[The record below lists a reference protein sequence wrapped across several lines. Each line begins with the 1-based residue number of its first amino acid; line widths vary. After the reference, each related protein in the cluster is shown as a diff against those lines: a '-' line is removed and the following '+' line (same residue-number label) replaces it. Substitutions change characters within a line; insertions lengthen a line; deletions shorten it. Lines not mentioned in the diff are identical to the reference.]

1 MSNKRPLSP
10 ELTNG
15 LTNDNNKNNSNNIRS
30 LKRFKLHSI
39 IEELRNEEANLVL
52 LKKLRASQQLIN
64 RTHTSNH
71 SNTNTNNH
79 ISTKTTTTT
88 NGFHSSTA
96 TRVLSTNKSSV
107 LPPSSIKSIP
117 QAIPSSAVAAA
128 ARKPA
133 NSMNPSLTSKVPT
146 ALPQKSSSSTL
157 ASIEERKTQAK
168 KALRSQLERDLL
180 NIPAP
185 KPLLQDVSFSP
196 NPASLE
202 FQPFIGLEDVV
213 QCLYE
218 LQMDRQRLPQRLT
231 DRAQVDEP
239 FVCEQCGTDFT
250 IRWWKH
256 LNSNQQTN
264 ILCDRCKKQVT
275 RRTLKSEHS
284 ALLKNVFISAM
295 EQEKEIEKTFQV
307 LIKQQQQIQEQQL
320 KQQQQQIQQQQQQ
333 QQKVA
338 SRSPQMTT
346 KSIPSYNPNSQNQ
359 KPKSKPSSIPQMQN
373 FATKLSQQ
381 PTNATRKSNVA
392 IPSSSSAPLHRSISH
407 QKAPLPAHQQQQQY
421 RSSTGLPHQSSKSN
435 HATKMPKPVVRQ
447 QAQSSSL
454 LSSRSLIPPTT
465 GLIPPL
471 TLHPAIPPS
480 AHHGR
485 PTATKRR
492 TLPPVNMK

>member
-1 MSNKRPLSP
+1 MIKEKQQNIMSNKRPLSP

-15 LTNDNNKNNSNNIRS
+15 LINDKDNSTDTRS

-39 IEELRNEEANLVL
+39 IEELRSEEANLVL

-64 RTHTSNH
+64 RTHNTSNH
-71 SNTNTNNH
+71 TNNNHNH
-79 ISTKTTTTT
+79 ISTKTTAT
-88 NGFHSSTA
+88 NGFHSATA
-96 TRVLSTNKSSV
+96 TRILSTNKSNTSN
-107 LPPSSIKSIP
+107 LPPQSIKSIP
-117 QAIPSSAVAAA
+117 QAIPSAA
-128 ARKPA
+128 ARKPT
-133 NSMNPSLTSKVPT
+133 NSINPPVTSTKIPS
-146 ALPQKSSSSTL
+146 ALPQKSSSTTL
-157 ASIEERKTQAK
+157 ASIDERKTQAK
-168 KALRSQLERDLL
+168 KALRNQLERDLL

-185 KPLLQDVSFSP
+185 KPLLQDVSFIP
-196 NPASLE
+196 NPTSLE

-256 LNSNQQTN
+256 FNSNQQTN

-284 ALLKNVFISAM
+284 TLLKNVFISAM

-307 LIKQQQQIQEQQL
+307 LIKQQQQIQ
-320 KQQQQQIQQQQQQ
+320 QQQQQQ

-346 KSIPSYNPNSQNQ
+346 KSNSNNLSIPSYNPTPQNQ
-359 KPKSKPSSIPQMQN
+359 KTKTKPSSIPQIQN

-381 PTNATRKSNVA
+381 PTNAARKSNIV
-392 IPSSSSAPLHRSISH
+392 IPPPPSSSAPISRSIPH
-407 QKAPLPAHQQQQQY
+407 QKMPLPAHQQQY
-421 RSSTGLPHQSSKSN
+421 RSSTALPQSSKSN
-435 HATKMPKPVVRQ
+435 QAIKMPKPVVRQ
-447 QAQSSSL
+447 QAQASSH
-454 LSSRSLIPPTT
+454 LSSRPLFPPTT

-471 TLHPAIPPS
+471 TLHPAIPS
-480 AHHGR
+480 STNSR